1 MNIQKYKSFPT
12 IPLQHRQWPNHT
24 LTQAPIWCS
33 VDLRDGNQALIEP
46 MGLERKNR
54 CFDLLVSMGYK
65 EIEVGFPA
73 ASKTDYDFVRYLIE
87 EDKVPCDITLQVLT
101 QARAELIDRTFKA
114 IQGAKRVIVHLYNST
129 SEVQRRLVFG
139 MDRPKIIDI
148 ARQGMERIVAKTQT
162 LPSETEIVFQ
172 YSPESFTAT
181 ELDFSIE
188 ICEVMMD
195 ICQPTK
201 DCRMIL
207 NLPATVEVAT
217 PNIYADQIE
226 FFQKNIRHRETF
238 ILSIHPHNDRGTAV
252 AAAELA
258 MLAGAERIEGTLFGN
273 GERTGN
279 VDLVL
284 LALNLYT
291 QGIDPGIC
299 IKNIKDISRVY
310 EYCNQL
316 PIHPRHPYA
325 GDLVFTA
332 FSGSHQDAIKKGLA
346 AQKNSNKALW
356 EVPYLPIDPKDIGRT
371 YEAVIRI
378 NSQSG
383 KSGIAY
389 IMKRDFGIDLPR
401 RLQFEFSD
409 IVQKVSDKTGK
420 EIHSKQLW
428 ELFRTEY
435 LERKTPITLLDLKNI
450 HTASEGHTEVFCQ
463 LMIFDKKVWMKGH
476 GNGPVD
482 AFINGLYQIGIQKLH
497 LIDFSQHAITKG
509 ADAQAVAFIELEG
522 KEPDAFSFGVALDA
536 SIVMASLKGIVSA
549 LNRLA
554 EKGHIEGI
562 ESCVKAAEEDIA

>member
-1 MNIQKYKSFPT
+1 MYKYRSFPPV
-12 IPLQHRQWPNHT
+12 PLSHRQWPNRT
-24 LTQAPIWCS
+24 ITQAPTWCS

-46 MGLERKNR
+46 MGIERKNR
-54 CFDLLVSMGYK
+54 FFDLLVSMGYK

-87 EDKVPCDITLQVLT
+87 EDKVPSDVTLQVLT
-101 QARAELIDRTFKA
+101 QARPELIDRTFKA
-114 IQGAKRVIVHLYNST
+114 IQGAQRVIVHLYNST

-139 MDRPKIIDI
+139 MDRPSIIDI
-148 ARQGMERIVAKTQT
+148 ACKGMERILTNT
-162 LPSETEIVFQ
+162 EHLSSETEIILQ

-181 ELDFSIE
+181 ELDFAIE
-188 ICEVMMD
+188 ICEAVMD
-195 ICQPTK
+195 VCRPTR
-201 DCRMIL
+201 DRRLIL

-226 FFQKNIRHRETF
+226 FFQENIRNRDKF
-238 ILSIHPHNDRGTAV
+238 ILSIHPHNDRGTAI

-279 VDLVL
+279 VDLVI

-291 QGIDPGIC
+291 QGIDPGISMTD
-299 IKNIKDISRVY
+299 IKEVARVY

-346 AQKNSNKALW
+346 AWRSSNQELW

-383 KSGIAY
+383 KSGVAY
-389 IMKRDFGIDLPR
+389 IMRRDFGIDLPR
-401 RLQFEFSD
+401 RLQFEFSH
-409 IVQKVSDKTGK
+409 IVQKVSERTGK
-420 EIHSKQLW
+420 EVHSQQLW
-428 ELFRTEY
+428 QLFCTEY
-435 LERKTPITLLDLKNI
+435 LEQKEAAITLLELQNI
-450 HTASEGHTEVFCQ
+450 HTASDGRTELFCQ
-463 LMIFDKKVWMKGH
+463 LMVYEKRVWVKGD

-482 AFINGLYQIGIQKLH
+482 AFINGLYQIGLQNFH
-497 LIDFSQHAITKG
+497 FIDFSQHAMTTG
-509 ADAQAVAFIELEG
+509 ADAQAVAFIELGG
-522 KEPDAFSFGVALDA
+522 KEEGVSLFGVGVDA
-536 SIVMASLKGIVSA
+536 SIVMASLRGIVSA
-549 LNRLA
+549 LNRLLQ
-554 EKGHIEGI
+554 KGYLEVM
-562 ESCVKAAEEDIA
+562 ESSEEVGEDIA